1 MSSLLLLLCLPLN
14 AAPVEPLPK
23 TVQFNRDIRPILS
36 ENCFQCHG
44 PDKNQRKADLRL
56 DLEKGAFADLGGYR
70 ALEPGKPTKSALF
83 QRITAKEAHEQMPPR
98 KTGKKLTP
106 RQLALVKR
114 WIEQGAKWQKHWS
127 LIPPTRPKM
136 PRVEGARLAN
146 PIDAFIVRRLRR
158 MNLQQSPRAS
168 ARTLIRRLYFDLIGL
183 PPSPEAVAQFK
194 VEDFDRA
201 VNRLLA
207 SPQFGERLGIYWL
220 DVVRYADT
228 NGIHGDNH
236 RDIALY
242 RDYVIDAFNENK
254 RFDQFTLEQLAGDLL
269 KDATDEQKI
278 ASGFNKLLMTTRE
291 GGAQA
296 KEYLAKYA
304 SDRVRNT
311 STIFMG
317 VTLGCA
323 ECHDHK
329 FDPFTQKDFY
339 SFAAFF
345 ADVRDVPVGKQ
356 PTVQIPTSEQRQ
368 QIQQID
374 EEIAKLQKDKK
385 QAKRVAE
392 LRKQRAQ
399 ILKQAPRTMISMRVN
414 PRTMRILPR
423 GNWLDDSGKVVQPA
437 TPPSLSSLAVKG
449 RASRL
454 DLANWLTK
462 KENPL
467 FARVFVNRLWKL
479 FFGQGIVKTLDD
491 FGSQGTWPTH
501 PELLDWLAIEFR
513 ESGWDVKHMIRLM
526 VSTETYKQSSRVT
539 KELRERDPYNRLLA
553 RQSRFRLDAEMI
565 RDNAL
570 SVSGLLSLRM
580 GGRSVKPYQPSGYWV
595 HLNFPKR
602 TWKRDQGENL
612 YRRGVYTYWCRTFL
626 HPAMLAFDA
635 PTREECTV
643 ERPRS
648 NTPQQALVL
657 LNDPTFV
664 ESARALATLA
674 IRKEKETS
682 QRLDFVFRR
691 ALQRS
696 PRPLESRLLTALL
709 KKHLDDYGKKPQE
722 AAELIRVG
730 DSPAPSEIN
739 AIELAAWT
747 SVTRALMNLHE
758 TITRN

>member
-1 MSSLLLLLCLPLN
+1 M
-14 AAPVEPLPK
+14 
-23 TVQFNRDIRPILS
+23 
-36 ENCFQCHG
+36 
-44 PDKNQRKADLRL
+44 
-56 DLEKGAFADLGGYR
+56 
-70 ALEPGKPTKSALF
+70 
-83 QRITAKEAHEQMPPR
+83 
-98 KTGKKLTP
+98 
-106 RQLALVKR
+106 
-114 WIEQGAKWQKHWS
+114 
-127 LIPPTRPKM
+127 
-136 PRVEGARLAN
+136 
-146 PIDAFIVRRLRR
+146 
-158 MNLQQSPRAS
+158 
-168 ARTLIRRLYFDLIGL
+168 
-183 PPSPEAVAQFK
+183 
-194 VEDFDRA
+194 
-201 VNRLLA
+201 
-207 SPQFGERLGIYWL
+207 
-220 DVVRYADT
+220 RYADT

-399 ILKQAPRTMISMRVN
+399 ILKQSPRTMISMRVN